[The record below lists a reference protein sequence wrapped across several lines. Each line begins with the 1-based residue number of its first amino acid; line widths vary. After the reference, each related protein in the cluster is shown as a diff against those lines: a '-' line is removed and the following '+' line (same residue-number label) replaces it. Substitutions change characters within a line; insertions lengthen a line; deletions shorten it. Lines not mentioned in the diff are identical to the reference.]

1 MAGSDVP
8 DTNLHPLF
16 DGERDVVTEAAALQ
30 ALAHPLRLRLLGL
43 LRLYGPSTATRLAER
58 CGQSPALISYHLRKL
73 AEGNAI
79 VEAAAADLVGETVHG
94 RDRWWKAARR
104 STFTD
109 LPPEGD
115 DESAAVHD
123 DFATAVLALYS
134 DRAQGW
140 LSAQHAW
147 PREWRDASTFSDVP
161 LRLTAD
167 ETARLTKDIATLLA
181 GYRRHD
187 PADSPTEEPEG
198 TRIVSAQFLV
208 FPDPDQQPPAA

>member
-1 MAGSDVP
+1 MSDDHSP
-8 DTNLHPLF
+8 TDAHPLF
-16 DGERDVVTEAAALQ
+16 DDDHDIVTEAAALQ

-43 LRLYGPSTATRLAER
+43 LRLYGPSTATRLAQR
-58 CGQSPALISYHLRKL
+58 CGQSPALTSYHLRRL

-79 VEAAAADLVGETVHG
+79 VEASPADLVGESVHG

-104 STFTD
+104 STFTGP
-109 LPPEGD
+109 PPEGD
-115 DESAAVHD
+115 AESAALHD
-123 DFATAVLALYS
+123 DYAAAVLAIYS

-147 PREWRDASTFSDVP
+147 PREWQNAGTFSDAV

-167 ETARLTKDIATLLA
+167 ETARLTRDIATLLA

-187 PADSPTEEPEG
+187 PADSPAEVPDG
-198 TRIVSAQFLV
+198 SRIVSAQFLV
-208 FPDPDQQPPAA
+208 FPDSDQAPPAR

>member
-1 MAGSDVP
+1 MSEP
-8 DTNLHPLF
+8 TNVHPLF
-16 DGERDVVTEAAALQ
+16 DDERDVVTEAAALQ

-58 CGQSPALISYHLRKL
+58 CGQSPALTSYHLRRL

-79 VEAAAADLVGETVHG
+79 VEAEPADLEGESVHG

-104 STFTD
+104 STFTG

-115 DESAAVHD
+115 DESAALHD
-123 DFATAVLALYS
+123 DYAAAVLAIYS

-147 PREWRDASTFSDVP
+147 PREWQDASTFSDAV

-167 ETARLTKDIATLLA
+167 ETARLTRDLATLLA

-187 PADSPTEEPEG
+187 PSGAAADAPDGSL
-198 TRIVSAQFLV
+198 IVSAQFLV
-208 FPDPDQQPPAA
+208 FPDPDQAPPTP